1 MKMYTKNQLPT
12 YLVSGGKEINGS
24 RRNFLDDFVQH
35 NLSFVLLS
43 IIILSYWLSLAI
55 VFFFHN
61 IFSCFNRSFV
71 YLSVRPLVCLS
82 IRPSQ
87 YIFFFCLS
95 FWPLVCLFV
104 PPFVCS
110 FICSSLYQQY
120 IWKFPLWNEIL
131 YFVLLF

>member
-1 MKMYTKNQLPT
+1 MQTKIFFGGVNFIFSAF
-12 YLVSGGKEINGS
+12 YSGKEINGS

-71 YLSVRPLVCLS
+71 YLSVRPFVCLS

-120 IWKFPLWNEIL
+120 I
-131 YFVLLF
+131 